1 MIQPILVAHNQRLLS
16 SLQTLVEAIT
26 RAAIPPELEPYR
38 SRIREVCSYWQR
50 CIEGNLNALQ
60 LRQTAIF
67 EEILSNTQVVTRE
80 VSLLS
85 DRLVI
90 PILRAT
96 EADRLSLHI
105 IGWMHQGHPDTK
117 GFAPAFADGST
128 AIWPTKLPI
137 YFLPCIDR
145 QSLLFQPLLFHEF
158 GHLLYSCHQAEMDD
172 LVGELQ
178 REIAQILL
186 PSSMRNDRHAEEQA
200 NQRQIIV
207 DTWYR
212 WVQEIFCDA
221 TGLLM
226 GGPSFLHAFSAH
238 LRMMQQADYI
248 RLPNNLQLS
257 SHPVTWLRI
266 QLLTERAHLS
276 GLGSIAQ
283 LITDEWLAVARAM
296 GVTEEHYGYYNPAIG
311 RSVMRIV
318 DDMLVESNPR
328 ACTPEEATGGE
339 DYAGMDSLVSLLNKA
354 WQIYLTEPDRYPQW
368 ETEVLQDLLAEV
380 ELV

>member
-1 MIQPILVAHNQRLLS
+1 
-16 SLQTLVEAIT
+16 
-26 RAAIPPELEPYR
+26 
-38 SRIREVCSYWQR
+38 
-50 CIEGNLNALQ
+50 
-60 LRQTAIF
+60 
-67 EEILSNTQVVTRE
+67 
-80 VSLLS
+80 
-85 DRLVI
+85 
-90 PILRAT
+90 
-96 EADRLSLHI
+96 
-105 IGWMHQGHPDTK
+105 
-117 GFAPAFADGST
+117 
-128 AIWPTKLPI
+128 
-137 YFLPCIDR
+137 
-145 QSLLFQPLLFHEF
+145 
-158 GHLLYSCHQAEMDD
+158 MDD

-207 DTWYR
+207 DTWYC

-238 LRMMQQADYI
+238 LRMMQRADYI
-248 RLPNNLQLS
+248 RSPNNLQLS

-283 LITDEWLAVARAM
+283 LITDEWLTVARAM
-296 GVTEEHYGYYNPAIG
+296 GVTEEHYGYYNPTIG

-328 ACTPEEATGGE
+328 ACTPEEATEGE

-368 ETEVLQDLLAEV
+368 ETEVIQDLLAEA
-380 ELV
+380 ELVYL